1 MLNRPY
7 LQYKHAR
14 RYMEFLETTFFNVN
28 NDYKQFHRE
37 RQLNDYLI
45 KKSFF
50 EKPCIIPYKK
60 YK

>member
-28 NDYKQFHRE
+28 YDYKQFRRE
-37 RQLNDYLI
+37 RQVNDFLI
-45 KKSFF
+45 KKSFY
-50 EKPCIIPYKK
+50 EKPCMIPYKK
-60 YK
+60 K